1 MIFLT
6 AALLVSVQATTDQQ
20 PASPAAPTQVKEKK
34 ICKFD
39 DTSGTR
45 MAKRLCLTEKEWA
58 AKAGGKIEG
67 SRSGMTGRP
76 EDH

>member
-1 MIFLT
+1 MLLII
-6 AALLVSVQATTDQQ
+6 AALLASVQAPADQ
-20 PASPAAPTQVKEKK
+20 PATSVAPTQIKEKK

-45 MAKRLCLTEKEWA
+45 MAKRLCLTEKEWSE
-58 AKAGGKIEG
+58 KAGGKIEG